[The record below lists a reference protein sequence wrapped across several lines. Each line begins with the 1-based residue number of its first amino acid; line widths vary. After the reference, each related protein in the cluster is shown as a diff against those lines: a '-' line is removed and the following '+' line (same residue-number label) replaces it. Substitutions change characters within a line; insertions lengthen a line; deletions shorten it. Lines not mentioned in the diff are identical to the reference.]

1 MKLSLNDEIGNF
13 SKRREVEPSKKY
25 EDEYDDWEDDEDE
38 ENEYASLGFK
48 LYKLHELDKLNAEVE
63 ELDKLITPWW
73 KNLRTIFSKS
83 TMGKIG
89 LVDIKKKHLLSDDSF
104 DDVFIENKSESLD
117 ALKIFSKTLSKSH
130 WGRFK
135 SNIYGIAFYLLFAYF
150 TGWNMFWYFLIG
162 WSLFD
167 MGLRQFKY
175 GKQKEWLIKAETFI
189 HTQSGDEVEVYS
201 DDEED
206 TLEDIM
212 AFNEMISKQEKEHWS
227 IKVYDAIAN
236 LFTRKK

>member
-1 MKLSLNDEIGNF
+1 MSLNDEVGNF
-13 SKRREVEPSKKY
+13 SKRREVEEEPSKKY
-25 EDEYDDWEDDEDE
+25 DDYSEDEDE
-38 ENEYASLGFK
+38 ESDYASFDFK
-48 LYKLHELDKLNAEVE
+48 MYKLHELDKFNAEIE
-63 ELDKLITPWW
+63 ELNKLITPWW
-73 KNLRTIFSKS
+73 KNLRIIFSKS

-89 LVDIKKKHLLSDDSF
+89 LVEIKKKHLLSDDSF
-104 DDVFIENKSESLD
+104 DNVFIENKRESLD
-117 ALKIFSKTLSKSH
+117 ALKIFAKTLSKSH

-201 DDEED
+201 DDEDD

-212 AFNEMISKQEKEHWS
+212 AFNRIVVEQEKEHWS